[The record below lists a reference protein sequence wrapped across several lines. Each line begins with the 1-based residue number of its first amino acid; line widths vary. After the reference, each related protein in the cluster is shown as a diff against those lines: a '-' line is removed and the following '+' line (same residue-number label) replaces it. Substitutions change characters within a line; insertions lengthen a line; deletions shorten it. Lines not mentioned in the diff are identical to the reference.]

1 MGLAKRA
8 FQPHSE
14 EACSSP
20 DPMGTVLCPSP
31 LWLKVYASILWLAT
45 GSVAGHSLCLGR
57 HQPDIEASV
66 RKEAPLPW
74 DLEAFRVSHRHPKNS
89 W

>member
-57 HQPDIEASV
+57 HHPDVEASV
-66 RKEAPLPW
+66 RKKRHYRGTWKHSGSRMVAEPL
-74 DLEAFRVSHRHPKNS
+74 V
-89 W
+89 